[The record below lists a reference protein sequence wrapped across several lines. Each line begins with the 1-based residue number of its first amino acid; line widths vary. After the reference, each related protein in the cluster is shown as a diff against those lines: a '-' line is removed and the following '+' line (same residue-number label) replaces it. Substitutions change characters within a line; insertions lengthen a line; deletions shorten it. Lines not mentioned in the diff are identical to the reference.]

1 MMMSSSLFQTR
12 DTTRRLFL
20 RTMSR
25 KGSWDDDGSSLSE
38 SLLRFVHGGDEA
50 NPPTPR
56 SVTQALALTPAT
68 RERRN
73 SDLDELTFYYS
84 PEEPGVRGEVRVG
97 LDRSVDRYDEDE
109 DEDALVDGG
118 GASFASWRDV
128 PRRLEEVEGSVEDVR
143 RRLLALELHGRRRAR
158 EDSANVAVGL
168 PGPRMRA
175 CLQTASLTCLRLN
188 RPVDWNLAPPPSP
201 PASTYS
207 QTYSHTY
214 SQTDPPTEAT
224 SFSCTAVAR
233 PPEIIA
239 LFASRIAQHV
249 ESNDPAP
256 SHVASCAHYAA
267 YHAARSIRA
276 RVDRVFASMSSDSES
291 DQSRVSTSASD
302 GRCETGSASGAPR
315 RRRSAERNERGG
327 CCIDRGGGRSSS
339 TLGIGRA
346 PRTTRRR
353 RDGTTTTRGGGS
365 SSARTGRSGDY

>member
-1 MMMSSSLFQTR
+1 
-12 DTTRRLFL
+12 
-20 RTMSR
+20 MSR

-38 SLLRFVHGGDEA
+38 SLLRFVHGGDDA

-56 SVTQALALTPAT
+56 SVTRALALTPAT

-97 LDRSVDRYDEDE
+97 LDRSVDRYDEE
-109 DEDALVDGG
+109 DDDDALVDAG

-128 PRRLEEVEGSVEDVR
+128 PRRLREVEGSVEDVR

-188 RPVDWNLAPPPSP
+188 RTVDWNRDDPPTATKTNLAPPPSP
-201 PASTYS
+201 PASTFS
-207 QTYSHTY
+207 QTYS
-214 SQTDPPTEAT
+214 QTEAS
-224 SFSCTAVAR
+224 SFSCAAVAR

-249 ESNDPAP
+249 ESDDPAP

-267 YHAARSIRA
+267 YHAARSVRRA
-276 RVDRVFASMSSDSES
+276 MVERVFASMSSDSES
-291 DQSRVSTSASD
+291 DQSRVSTSESDQSRVSTSASD
-302 GRCETGSASGAPR
+302 DRCETGSASGYLPGGESSSSG
-315 RRRSAERNERGG
+315 SAEPSGDAAATTKRGGKERGKE
-327 CCIDRGGGRSSS
+327 
-339 TLGIGRA
+339 RA
-346 PRTTRRR
+346 RRLLH
-353 RDGTTTTRGGGS
+353 
-365 SSARTGRSGDY
+365 RSGRRALVDFGDRATAA

>member
-1 MMMSSSLFQTR
+1 
-12 DTTRRLFL
+12 
-20 RTMSR
+20 MSR

-109 DEDALVDGG
+109 DEVALVDGG

-207 QTYSHTY
+207 QTYSQTYSRTYSHTY
-214 SQTDPPTEAT
+214 SQTDPPTEAS
-224 SFSCTAVAR
+224 SFSCAAVAR
-233 PPEIIA
+233 LPEIIA

-249 ESNDPAP
+249 ESDDPAP
-256 SHVASCAHYAA
+256 SHVASCARYAA
-267 YHAARSIRA
+267 YHAAMSIRA

-302 GRCETGSASGAPR
+302 GRCETGSASGYLPGGESSSSG
-315 RRRSAERNERGG
+315 SAESFGGDDDAAATTKRGKER
-327 CCIDRGGGRSSS
+327 
-339 TLGIGRA
+339 A
-346 PRTTRRR
+346 RRLLH
-353 RDGTTTTRGGGS
+353 
-365 SSARTGRSGDY
+365 RSGRRAIVVDFGDRARAADDATAA

>member
-1 MMMSSSLFQTR
+1 
-12 DTTRRLFL
+12 
-20 RTMSR
+20 MSR

-97 LDRSVDRYDEDE
+97 LDRSVDRYDED
-109 DEDALVDGG
+109 DDDDALVNGG

-128 PRRLEEVEGSVEDVR
+128 PRRLEEVEGSVEDCR

-188 RPVDWNLAPPPSP
+188 RTVDWNLAPPPSP
-201 PASTYS
+201 PASA
-207 QTYSHTY
+207 
-214 SQTDPPTEAT
+214 P
-224 SFSCTAVAR
+224 
-233 PPEIIA
+233 A
-239 LFASRIAQHV
+239 LGTGLRH
-249 ESNDPAP
+249 
-256 SHVASCAHYAA
+256 
-267 YHAARSIRA
+267 RS
-276 RVDRVFASMSSDSES
+276 
-291 DQSRVSTSASD
+291 
-302 GRCETGSASGAPR
+302 
-315 RRRSAERNERGG
+315 
-327 CCIDRGGGRSSS
+327 
-339 TLGIGRA
+339 
-346 PRTTRRR
+346 
-353 RDGTTTTRGGGS
+353 
-365 SSARTGRSGDY
+365 

>member
-1 MMMSSSLFQTR
+1 
-12 DTTRRLFL
+12 
-20 RTMSR
+20 MSR

-56 SVTQALALTPAT
+56 SVTRALALTPAT

-73 SDLDELTFYYS
+73 SDLHELTFYYS

-97 LDRSVDRYDEDE
+97 LDRSVDRYDED
-109 DEDALVDGG
+109 DDDDALVDAG

-128 PRRLEEVEGSVEDVR
+128 PRRLREVEGSVEDVR

-188 RPVDWNLAPPPSP
+188 RTVDWNRTATKTNLAPPPSP

-207 QTYSHTY
+207 QTYSRAY
-214 SQTDPPTEAT
+214 SRAPS
-224 SFSCTAVAR
+224 SFSCAAVAR

-249 ESNDPAP
+249 ESDDPAP

-267 YHAARSIRA
+267 YHAARSVRRA
-276 RVDRVFASMSSDSES
+276 MVERVFASMSSES

-302 GRCETGSASGAPR
+302 DRCEAGSASGYLPGGESSSSG
-315 RRRSAERNERGG
+315 SAEPSGDAAATTKRGGKERGKE
-327 CCIDRGGGRSSS
+327 
-339 TLGIGRA
+339 RA
-346 PRTTRRR
+346 RRLLH
-353 RDGTTTTRGGGS
+353 
-365 SSARTGRSGDY
+365 RSGRRALVDFGDRATAA

>member
-1 MMMSSSLFQTR
+1 
-12 DTTRRLFL
+12 
-20 RTMSR
+20 MSR

-97 LDRSVDRYDEDE
+97 LDRSVDRYDED
-109 DEDALVDGG
+109 DDDDALVNGG

-188 RPVDWNLAPPPSP
+188 RTIDWNLAPPPSP

-207 QTYSHTY
+207 RAYSHTS
-214 SQTDPPTEAT
+214 SQTDPPTEAS

-276 RVDRVFASMSSDSES
+276 RVDRVFASMSSDSKS

-302 GRCETGSASGAPR
+302 GRCETGSASGYLPGGESSSSG
-315 RRRSAERNERGG
+315 SAESFEGG
-327 CCIDRGGGRSSS
+327 DD
-339 TLGIGRA
+339 A
-346 PRTTRRR
+346 
-353 RDGTTTTRGGGS
+353 TTTTKRGKER
-365 SSARTGRSGDY
+365 ARRLLHRSGRRAIVVDFGDRARAADDATAA

>member
-1 MMMSSSLFQTR
+1 
-12 DTTRRLFL
+12 
-20 RTMSR
+20 MSR

-158 EDSANVAVGL
+158 EDSANVVL
-168 PGPRMRA
+168 V
-175 CLQTASLTCLRLN
+175 LQLE
-188 RPVDWNLAPPPSP
+188 PKKD
-201 PASTYS
+201 
-207 QTYSHTY
+207 
-214 SQTDPPTEAT
+214 
-224 SFSCTAVAR
+224 
-233 PPEIIA
+233 
-239 LFASRIAQHV
+239 
-249 ESNDPAP
+249 
-256 SHVASCAHYAA
+256 
-267 YHAARSIRA
+267 
-276 RVDRVFASMSSDSES
+276 
-291 DQSRVSTSASD
+291 
-302 GRCETGSASGAPR
+302 
-315 RRRSAERNERGG
+315 
-327 CCIDRGGGRSSS
+327 
-339 TLGIGRA
+339 
-346 PRTTRRR
+346 
-353 RDGTTTTRGGGS
+353 
-365 SSARTGRSGDY
+365 

>member
-1 MMMSSSLFQTR
+1 
-12 DTTRRLFL
+12 
-20 RTMSR
+20 MSR

-97 LDRSVDRYDEDE
+97 LDRSVDRYDED
-109 DEDALVDGG
+109 DNDDALVNGG

-128 PRRLEEVEGSVEDVR
+128 PRRLEEVEGSVEDCR

-188 RPVDWNLAPPPSP
+188 RTIDWNLAPPPSP

-207 QTYSHTY
+207 QTYSRTYSHTYSRTYSHTY
-214 SQTDPPTEAT
+214 SQTDPPTEAS
-224 SFSCTAVAR
+224 SFSCAAVAN

-249 ESNDPAP
+249 ESDDPAP
-256 SHVASCAHYAA
+256 SHVASCARYAA

-302 GRCETGSASGAPR
+302 GRCETGSASGYLPGGESSSSG
-315 RRRSAERNERGG
+315 SAESF
-327 CCIDRGGGRSSS
+327 GGGDD
-339 TLGIGRA
+339 A
-346 PRTTRRR
+346 A
-353 RDGTTTTRGGGS
+353 TTTKRGKER
-365 SSARTGRSGDY
+365 ARRLLHRSGRRAIVVDFGDRARAADDATAA

>member
-1 MMMSSSLFQTR
+1 
-12 DTTRRLFL
+12 
-20 RTMSR
+20 MSR

-207 QTYSHTY
+207 YSQTYSRAYSHTY
-214 SQTDPPTEAT
+214 SQTGPPTEAT

-302 GRCETGSASGAPR
+302 QSRVSTSASDGRCELGSASGYLP
-315 RRRSAERNERGG
+315 GG
-327 CCIDRGGGRSSS
+327 ESSS
-339 TLGIGRA
+339 SGSVESIVGGATA
-346 PRTTRRR
+346 
-353 RDGTTTTRGGGS
+353 TTTRGKER
-365 SSARTGRSGDY
+365 ARRLLHRSGRRAIVFDFGDRARAADDATAA

>member
-1 MMMSSSLFQTR
+1 
-12 DTTRRLFL
+12 
-20 RTMSR
+20 MSR

-97 LDRSVDRYDEDE
+97 LDRSVDRYDED
-109 DEDALVDGG
+109 DDDDALVNGG

-128 PRRLEEVEGSVEDVR
+128 PRRLEEVEGSVEDCR
-143 RRLLALELHGRRRAR
+143 RRLLSLELHGRRRAR

-188 RPVDWNLAPPPSP
+188 RTVDWNRDDPPTATKTNLAPPPSP
-201 PASTYS
+201 PASTFS
-207 QTYSHTY
+207 QTYS
-214 SQTDPPTEAT
+214 QTEAS
-224 SFSCTAVAR
+224 SFSCAAVAR

-249 ESNDPAP
+249 ESDDPAP
-256 SHVASCAHYAA
+256 SHVASCARYAA

-291 DQSRVSTSASD
+291 DQSKVSTSASD
-302 GRCETGSASGAPR
+302 GRCETGSASGYLPGGESSSSG
-315 RRRSAERNERGG
+315 SAESF
-327 CCIDRGGGRSSS
+327 GGGDD
-339 TLGIGRA
+339 A
-346 PRTTRRR
+346 A
-353 RDGTTTTRGGGS
+353 TTTKRGKER
-365 SSARTGRSGDY
+365 ARRLLHRSGRRAIVVDFGDRARAADDATAA

>member
-1 MMMSSSLFQTR
+1 
-12 DTTRRLFL
+12 
-20 RTMSR
+20 MSR

-97 LDRSVDRYDEDE
+97 LDRSVDRYDED
-109 DEDALVDGG
+109 DDDDALVNGG

-128 PRRLEEVEGSVEDVR
+128 PRRLEEVEGNVEDVR

-188 RPVDWNLAPPPSP
+188 RTIDWNLAPPPSP

-207 QTYSHTY
+207 QTYSRAY
-214 SQTDPPTEAT
+214 SQTYSRHRTPTRKRT
-224 SFSCTAVAR
+224 R
-233 PPEIIA
+233 
-239 LFASRIAQHV
+239 
-249 ESNDPAP
+249 
-256 SHVASCAHYAA
+256 
-267 YHAARSIRA
+267 
-276 RVDRVFASMSSDSES
+276 
-291 DQSRVSTSASD
+291 
-302 GRCETGSASGAPR
+302 PR
-315 RRRSAERNERGG
+315 RRRPFPAQ
-327 CCIDRGGGRSSS
+327 
-339 TLGIGRA
+339 
-346 PRTTRRR
+346 PWPTRRR
-353 RDGTTTTRGGGS
+353 SSRCSPAGSRSTSSPTIPRRRTSPAVRVTPRITRRGPYERGSIACSRRCRPTLNPTNRGSPRRRPTAGARPDRRRDTFREASRRRPGPRNRSAAATRRTTTKRGKER
-365 SSARTGRSGDY
+365 ARRLLHRSGRRAIVVDFGDRARAADDATAA